1 MSISK
6 LNVVTSGAGASSITV
21 PLASTNYSA
30 TLPLNPAVYSVT
42 CASTVIAKVVFMTSE
57 TAVVATAT
65 TASGTVTI
73 NLPTAVNRVKLWIE
87 SGTDIPVTFTKL
99 AEAVAPVAV
108 TGTLDTIT
116 TTSTYTTTST
126 SGYAYVMAAGG
137 GAGGAGGGGGGGAG
151 GGSGGAGASHI
162 ALTGSLPITIGAA
175 GSGGAGGGQN
185 GTDGGTTTFS
195 EITANGG
202 KSPNNAP
209 NGYGGGGAGGTATG
223 GTWNVPGNNAPSSPG
238 EVNGFPGGTSA
249 TANSAIIAAGYARS
263 SGGKGGNQN
272 SAGSAGLGGVVYVL
286 RY

>member
-1 MSISK
+1 MAISK

-21 PLASTNYSA
+21 PLANTNYSA

-73 NLPTAVNRVKLWIE
+73 NLPSAVNRVKLWID
-87 SGTDIPVTFTKL
+87 SGTDVPVTFTLL
-99 AEAVAPVAV
+99 AEAVAPVVV

-137 GAGGAGGGGGGGAG
+137 GGGGGGGGPGGGAG

-162 ALTGSLPITIGAA
+162 ALTGSLPITIGA
-175 GSGGAGGGQN
+175 GGAGGPTAAN
-185 GTDGGTTTFS
+185 GTDGGQTTFS
-195 EITANGG
+195 GITANGG
-202 KSPNNAP
+202 KSPTNGAQ
-209 NGYGGGGAGGTATG
+209 GYGGGGAGGTVTG
-223 GTWNVPGNNAPSSPG
+223 GVWNVPGLNAPTSPG
-238 EVNGFPGGTSA
+238 EVNGYPGANSV
-249 TANSAIIAAGYARS
+249 TANSAIIASGYARS
-263 SGGKGGNQN
+263 KGGNGGNQFG
-272 SAGSAGLGGVVYVL
+272 AGNAGLGGVVYVL